1 MRKIMIA
8 CAVVA
13 MMFTQAAAQDNNQS
27 IGEDLKKVWGGGQ
40 DAGTGTGLSMDGM
53 YDTQAGS
60 EDDTGDI
67 GFTDDVAAS
76 APIDGG
82 LSVLLAAGV
91 VVGARRIRREV
102 NKSKE
107 KDNNSAKK

>member
-13 MMFTQAAAQDNNQS
+13 MMLTQAAAQDNNRTVISDVPKQR
-27 IGEDLKKVWGGGQ
+27 GGDQGL
-40 DAGTGTGLSMDGM
+40 GTGTWLNSDGM
-53 YDTQAGS
+53 YDTQAGTDNTD
-60 EDDTGDI
+60 EI
-67 GFTDDVAAS
+67 GFADDVPGT
-76 APIDGG
+76 PIDGG
-82 LSVLLAAGV
+82 LSLLLAAGV

-107 KDNNSAKK
+107 KNTSREND

>member
-13 MMFTQAAAQDNNQS
+13 MMFTQTALAQDNNQS
-27 IGEDLKKVWGGGQ
+27 IGEDLKKIWGGGQ
-40 DAGTGTGLSMDGM
+40 SAETGTGLSMDGM
-53 YDTQAGS
+53 YDTQAATDNTD
-60 EDDTGDI
+60 EI
-67 GFTDDVAAS
+67 GFTDNITAS
-76 APIDGG
+76 APVDGG

-102 NKSKE
+102 NKLKDKENDLSK
-107 KDNNSAKK
+107 

>member
-13 MMFTQAAAQDNNQS
+13 MMFTQIAVAQDNNQS
-27 IGEDLKKVWGGGQ
+27 IGEDLKKIWGGGQ

-53 YDTQAGS
+53 YDTQADEG
-60 EDDTGDI
+60 DTGGI
-67 GFTDDVAAS
+67 VFDDNVVS
-76 APIDGG
+76 SLPIDGG
-82 LSVLLAAGV
+82 LSLLLAAGV

-102 NKSKE
+102 NKTKTKE
-107 KDNNSAKK
+107 NNQAK

>member
-1 MRKIMIA
+1 
-8 CAVVA
+8 

-27 IGEDLKKVWGGGQ
+27 IGEDLKKIWGGGQ

-53 YDTQAGS
+53 YDTQAGT
-60 EDDTGDI
+60 EDTGDI
-67 GFTDDVAAS
+67 GFADDVTAS

-91 VVGARRIRREV
+91 VVGARRIIREV

-107 KDNNSAKK
+107 KTNDSAK

>member
-1 MRKIMIA
+1 MRRIMIA

-13 MMFTQAAAQDNNQS
+13 MMFTQTVVAQDNNQS
-27 IGEDLKKVWGGGQ
+27 IGEDLKKIWGGGQ

-53 YDTQAGS
+53 YDTQAATDNID
-60 EDDTGDI
+60 EI
-67 GFTDDVAAS
+67 GFTDNVSAS

-102 NKSKE
+102 AKAKE
-107 KDNNSAKK
+107 KDQNTAK